1 MQMSKEK
8 IVKILDEYGVLST
21 FHPEKDDLIIL
32 TIDSN
37 KVDITD
43 ASFWVKALSELYP
56 YNGVLVKL
64 DGMYLETLEDDS
76 DEV

>member
-1 MQMSKEK
+1 MSKEK
-8 IVKILDEYGVLST
+8 IVKVLDEYGVLST

-32 TIDSN
+32 TVDSN
-37 KVDITD
+37 KVDIID
-43 ASFWVKALSELYP
+43 SSFWVKALSELYP

-76 DEV
+76 DEI

>member
-1 MQMSKEK
+1 MSKEK

-32 TIDSN
+32 TVDSN
-37 KVDITD
+37 KVDVCLAQLWSKIL
-43 ASFWVKALSELYP
+43 AELYP
-56 YNGVLVKL
+56 YNSILIKL

>member
-1 MQMSKEK
+1 MSKEK
-8 IVKILDEYGVLST
+8 IVKVLDEYGVLSI

-56 YNGVLVKL
+56 YNGILVKL

>member
-1 MQMSKEK
+1 MSKEK

-37 KVDITD
+37 KVDIES
-43 ASFWVKALSELYP
+43 ASFWVKTLSELYP

>member
-1 MQMSKEK
+1 MSKEK
-8 IVKILDEYGVLST
+8 IVKVLDDYGVLST

-32 TIDSN
+32 TVDSDKIDVNTAALWS
-37 KVDITD
+37 KML
-43 ASFWVKALSELYP
+43 ASLYP
-56 YNGVLVKL
+56 HHSVLVKL

>member
-1 MQMSKEK
+1 MSKEK
-8 IVKILDEYGVLST
+8 IVKVLDEYGVLST

-32 TIDSN
+32 TVDSN
-37 KVDITD
+37 KVDIES

>member
-1 MQMSKEK
+1 MSKEK
-8 IVKILDEYGVLST
+8 IVKVLDEYGVLST

-32 TIDSN
+32 TVDSN
-37 KVDITD
+37 KVDIES
-43 ASFWVKALSELYP
+43 ASFWVKPLSELYP

>member
-1 MQMSKEK
+1 MSKEK
-8 IVKILDEYGVLST
+8 IVKVLDEYGVLST

-32 TIDSN
+32 TVDSN
-37 KVDITD
+37 KVDISD

>member
-1 MQMSKEK
+1 MSKEK
-8 IVKILDEYGVLST
+8 IVKVLDEYGVLST

-56 YNGVLVKL
+56 YNRVLVKL

>member
-1 MQMSKEK
+1 MSKEK
-8 IVKILDEYGVLST
+8 IVKVLDEYGVLST
-21 FHPEKDDLIIL
+21 FHPEKDDLVIL
-32 TIDSN
+32 TVDSS
-37 KVDITD
+37 KVDID
-43 ASFWVKALSELYP
+43 IVPFWVNTLSELYP

>member
-1 MQMSKEK
+1 MSKEK
-8 IVKILDEYGVLST
+8 IVKVLDEYGVLST

-32 TIDSN
+32 TVDSN
-37 KVDITD
+37 KADIES
-43 ASFWVKALSELYP
+43 ASFWVKVLSELYP